1 MASGVTRIAYIRV
14 ILTNSM
20 RQNNESQH
28 REAIRSASKHLMG
41 SSDRLHVAA
50 AIAAREGDLVYASEL
65 ARELNLPDA
74 VVSRELRKFSAGGVL
89 RVHERLSGNQPVY
102 FERLPSPYW
111 TYARNLLEHLE
122 DQVRLV

>member
-1 MASGVTRIAYIRV
+1 
-14 ILTNSM
+14 M
-20 RQNNESQH
+20 RRSSESQ
-28 REAIRSASKHLMG
+28 RGGTIRSASKHLLG

-50 AIAAREGDLVYASEL
+50 SIAAREGDLVYASEL

-102 FERLPSPYW
+102 YERLPSPYW
-111 TYARNLLEHLE
+111 SSAQALLAHLE
-122 DQVRLV
+122 DQVTATH